1 MYSDFLVQK
10 SNNQPNILNVDEI
23 IPFIYFRVKRK
34 ITLNFYFDTSL

>member
-23 IPFIYFRVKRK
+23 IPFIYLELREKLR
-34 ITLNFYFDTSL
+34 